1 MYWIKCLHQN
11 CCAIPRKFCYK
22 NNELIYYY
30 CWDKEIHEIAQ
41 FRSSNI
47 FVKSVCDKTAIINK
61 SRIIFLI
68 KYLVF
73 FPFLGSKHQ
82 TRDELAMVLS
92 LPCNE
97 IENGASEIYFGK
109 YKIAHELMKVFWYS

>member
-1 MYWIKCLHQN
+1 M
-11 CCAIPRKFCYK
+11 
-22 NNELIYYY
+22 
-30 CWDKEIHEIAQ
+30 
-41 FRSSNI
+41 
-47 FVKSVCDKTAIINK
+47 KSEFDKTAIINK

-73 FPFLGSKHQ
+73 FLFLGSKHQ

-109 YKIAHELMKVFWYS
+109 YKIAHELMKVF

>member
-1 MYWIKCLHQN
+1 M
-11 CCAIPRKFCYK
+11 
-22 NNELIYYY
+22 
-30 CWDKEIHEIAQ
+30 
-41 FRSSNI
+41 
-47 FVKSVCDKTAIINK
+47 KSEFDKTAIINK

-68 KYLVF
+68 KHLVF

-109 YKIAHELMKVFWYS
+109 YKIAHELMKVF

>member
-1 MYWIKCLHQN
+1 MPSCDFKMKVDSDCNVHLEDFQLLKVLGKGAYGKVFQARKLRGSHN
-11 CCAIPRKFCYK
+11 GNLFAI
-22 NNELIYYY
+22 
-30 CWDKEIHEIAQ
+30 
-41 FRSSNI
+41 
-47 FVKSVCDKTAIINK
+47 KSVNK
-61 SRIIFLI
+61 SRIII
-68 KYLVF
+68 YISIWF

-109 YKIAHELMKVFWYS
+109 YKIAHELMKVY